1 MLSFI
6 ELSEYEM
13 QRQLLTNGGSK
24 WSRKKISS
32 LEFLSYLTDVTEGSA
47 RSSPNTNIFRLL
59 RTWERQPE
67 RDEKTVDCN
76 KMIEKDQLTCSMSAA
91 HARPFCAFASIQNC
105 SNSAMSSAFCR
116 NLLFHRYRLIANN
129 VDWGI
134 TASAEHWPCFE
145 ARWRD
150 EDNIDYF
157 DIRHRL
163 IDATHCS
170 LLCCCCCSQRLC
182 KVEWDP

>member
-24 WSRKKISS
+24 RSRKKKSS